1 MCAQRLAHGRA
12 VHACPLCSLSL
23 NPAGSGDGDGGLHH
37 ARRARPVLCGHVMHA
52 AAPPACPAPSMPA
65 RDPARLPAARR
76 PPRPR
81 RGRQVTAPVD
91 STTGGVPGP
100 NFWGA

>member
-1 MCAQRLAHGRA
+1 MCVQRLAHGRA

-23 NPAGSGDGDGGLHH
+23 KPAGLGDGGGGLHH
-37 ARRARPVLCGHVMHA
+37 ARRAWSKLSGHLMHA
-52 AAPPACPAPSMPA
+52 AAPPAWPAPSMPA
-65 RDPARLPAARR
+65 RDPARLPAAR
-76 PPRPR
+76 PGPLHR